1 MIPLWYSLSEEKS
14 GDSSLDSCELET
26 ILLKS
31 LISHSSD
38 ELRRN
43 NKAPVMEAYEKAVD
57 SGLQMLAYT
66 IPPFVLST
74 LQQRFVSTMILL
86 HESECFR
93 QQDQVTLAYDDDLDV
108 QLNLAEMDEELEK

>member
-1 MIPLWYSLSEEKS
+1 
-14 GDSSLDSCELET
+14 
-26 ILLKS
+26 
-31 LISHSSD
+31 
-38 ELRRN
+38 
-43 NKAPVMEAYEKAVD
+43 MEAYEKAVD